1 MHVRTRLS
9 ALLAWLSITIVTT
22 AQAIELPDGF
32 VDEAYVSGL
41 SGLPTGFD
49 QSANGWMFISEKSG
63 IVRVAHD
70 GVLLDKPFLDINE
83 IVNDYVD
90 RGLLSIAVHPQFP
103 ATPYVYVLY
112 TYDPPELVSNGHTGY
127 GLPDGEGNRV
137 GRLVRYTA
145 DAEHGYNEALLSS
158 ARVILGTNSNYDA
171 IGEPEGQY
179 DTLIP
184 SCGPIGSP
192 TRDCLPVDELSH
204 TIGAVRFSSDGSLL
218 VSNGDGA
225 SYHDIADMT
234 VMAHDVN
241 SMRGKILRIDPETG
255 NGLPDNPFYDS
266 SDPGSNR
273 SKVFGS
279 GLRNPYSMTIHPVS
293 GTPYVGD
300 VGWHEWEEINGGI
313 GKDFGWPCYSGSPG
327 NNAHHPDFENL
338 DYCQTL
344 YNSGE
349 RYTPPVLG
357 WRQNQEGAAS
367 MVGDFYFGETFPSHY
382 TGMLFYGDFV
392 QGWIHY
398 ANVDDAANV
407 VSYDFAAEV
416 LPMTEIRTGQDGALY
431 YASITSGEIRRIRY
445 SSDAMGNNTGT
456 AVNNDSVGDSSNT
469 DSNDTDTGDNETND
483 TNTESNGAILVGT
496 MSPLWLFS
504 LLLFGLY
511 TRRSLSATH

>member
-1 MHVRTRLS
+1 MHVKTQLS
-9 ALLAWLSITIVTT
+9 APLIWLSIAIATT
-22 AQAIELPDGF
+22 AQAIELPDNF
-32 VDEAYVSGL
+32 IDEAYISGL
-41 SGLPTGFD
+41 TGLPTGFD
-49 QSANGWMFISEKSG
+49 QSVNGWMFISEKSG

-70 GVLLDKPFLDINE
+70 GILLDKPFLDINE

-112 TYDPPELVSNGHTGY
+112 TYDPPELTSNGHTGY

-137 GRLVRYTA
+137 ARLVRYTA
-145 DAEHGYNEALLSS
+145 DAERGYNEALLPS
-158 ARVILGTNSNYDA
+158 ARVIMGTNSNYEA

-184 SCGPIGSP
+184 SCGPIDSP
-192 TRDCLPVDELSH
+192 MRDCLPVDELSH
-204 TIGAVRFSSDGSLL
+204 TIGAVRFSADGSLL

-255 NGLPDNPFYDS
+255 DGLPDNPFYDS
-266 SDPGSNR
+266 SDPGSNQ
-273 SKVFGS
+273 SKVLGR
-279 GLRNPYSMTIHPVS
+279 GLRNPYSMTIHPLTGV
-293 GTPYVGD
+293 PYVGD

-327 NNAHHPDFENL
+327 NNARHPDFENL

-344 YNSGE
+344 YESGE
-349 RYTPPVLG
+349 QYTPPVLG
-357 WRQNQEGAAS
+357 WRRNQEGAAS
-367 MVGDFYFGETFPSHY
+367 MVGDFYFGEAFPSNY
-382 TGMLFYGDFV
+382 TGVLFYGDFI

-398 ANVDDAANV
+398 AKLDDPNNI
-407 VSYDFAAEV
+407 VSYDFAAGV
-416 LPMTEIRTGQDGALY
+416 LPMTEIRTGQDGSLY

-445 SSDAMGNNTGT
+445 MPGATGSST
-456 AVNNDSVGDSSNT
+456 ATAENNDSVGDAGST
-469 DSNDTDTGDNETND
+469 DTDDNEEND

-496 MSPLWLFS
+496 TSPLWLIS
-504 LLLFGLY
+504 LWLFGFH
-511 TRRSLSATH
+511 TRRSMPATD